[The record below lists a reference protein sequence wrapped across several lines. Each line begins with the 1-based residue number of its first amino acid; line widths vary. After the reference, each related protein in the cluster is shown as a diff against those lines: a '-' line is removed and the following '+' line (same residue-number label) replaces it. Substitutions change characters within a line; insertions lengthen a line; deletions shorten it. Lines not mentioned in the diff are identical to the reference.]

1 MLSVGCR
8 LGVLVLRPL
17 ALVLSGLR
25 LCRMNA
31 GAFLAIRGNG
41 GQILGGVDLSQAVN
55 LGLFG
60 LNCTANGVDNDGR
73 VQGACCRLGVAALS
87 ALSIGA

>member
-1 MLSVGCR
+1 MLSVCCC
-8 LGVLVLRPL
+8 LSVLVLRAL
-17 ALVLSGLR
+17 TLVLSSLR

-41 GQILGGVDLSQAVN
+41 GHILGCVDLSQAGN

-60 LNCTANGVDNDGR
+60 LNCTAALVK
-73 VQGACCRLGVAALS
+73 AASRLA
-87 ALSIGA
+87 

>member
-41 GQILGGVDLSQAVN
+41 GQMLGGVDLSQAVN

-60 LNCTANGVDNDGR
+60 LNCTADGVDNDGR
-73 VQGACCRLGVAALS
+73 VQSACGQLCIAVLS
-87 ALSIGA
+87 ALAVGA